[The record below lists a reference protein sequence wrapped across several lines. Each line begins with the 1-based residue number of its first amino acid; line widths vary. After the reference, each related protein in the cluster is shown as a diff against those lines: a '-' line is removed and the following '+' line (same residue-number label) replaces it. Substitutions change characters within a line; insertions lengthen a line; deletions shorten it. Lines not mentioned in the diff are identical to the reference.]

1 MRMVEG
7 SASIVINRPAPE
19 VFAAVVDIT
28 RMGEW
33 SPECI
38 AGRWVPP
45 ATGPALGARFEGD
58 NAATAGPL
66 TLKRWTTTS
75 EITAYAPNELFEF
88 VAESY
93 TTWRYELAELD
104 GATSGSERECA
115 WTFGPFDDP
124 NHKLNSV
131 YDVALSADGRRLA
144 ATTQNTPT
152 SAIPRPT
159 PA

>member
-104 GATSGSERECA
+104 GATSVTESYS
-115 WTFGPFDDP
+115 FQPFSGWQKVVYGTLLNRP
-124 NHKLNSV
+124 NAMVKGMQQTLGRIK
-131 YDVALSADGRRLA
+131 VALER
-144 ATTQNTPT
+144 
-152 SAIPRPT
+152 
-159 PA
+159 